1 MTQQLPKECG
11 FSVQLQNKA
20 GEENTHTVQLLCQKY
35 SSCEFEYD
43 KKKRI
48 NYYLA
53 TDKYVYEPHQ
63 IFSKYGINKKDVL
76 CWAKGIHQNILN
88 VLK

>member
-1 MTQQLPKECG
+1 MKKTHIQFSFYVRNILAVNLNMTKE
-11 FSVQLQNKA
+11 
-20 GEENTHTVQLLCQKY
+20 
-35 SSCEFEYD
+35 
-43 KKKRI
+43 KRI

-53 TDKYVYEPHQ
+53 TDKYVYESHQ

-88 VLK
+88 VL